1 VRRLPTALALCLAL
15 CLVLTSCAG
24 EQDTGQQPEQ
34 GSVDVDT
41 PALRALRSQARLEP
55 CRPTGAVQAAQ
66 GGLPEV
72 TLPCLGGG
80 SSVALAGLRGPMVV
94 NLWAQWCGPCRTEL
108 PFYERLHRVGRGTVR
123 VLGIDYLDTQP
134 GRALQLAAR
143 SGVTFPLLADPDG
156 RLRRDLKVRG
166 LPGIV
171 FVDAAGRVST
181 VEFRSF
187 GSYAELRDLVE
198 QRLDV
203 TLPA

>member
-1 VRRLPTALALCLAL
+1 MRRLAAVVLA
-15 CLVLTSCAG
+15 CLVLSGCAG
-24 EQDTGQQPEQ
+24 QHDPGSSGQ
-34 GSVDVDT
+34 GASVDVDT
-41 PALRALRSQARLEP
+41 PALRAAKAEAGVEP
-55 CRPTGAVQAAQ
+55 CRATATTGVT
-66 GGLPEV
+66 GGLPDV

-80 SSVALAGLRGPMVV
+80 PAVDLQGLRGPMVV
-94 NLWAQWCGPCRTEL
+94 NLFAQWCGPCRHEL
-108 PFYERLHRVGRGTVR
+108 PYYQQLHRASGGRVEVVGV
-123 VLGIDYLDTQP
+123 DYLDTQP

-156 RLRRDLKVRG
+156 RLRRDLKVRA

-171 FVDAAGRVST
+171 FVDAAGKVSR

-198 QRLDV
+198 QRLDL

>member
-1 VRRLPTALALCLAL
+1 MRRLLTAPALWLTL

-24 EQDTGQQPEQ
+24 EQPTGQQPEQ

-55 CRPTGAVQAAQ
+55 CRPTGAVEAAQ

-94 NLWAQWCGPCRTEL
+94 NLWAQWCGPCRQEL
-108 PFYERLHRVGRGTVR
+108 PFYQRLHRAGRGTVQ

-134 GRALQLAAR
+134 GRALQLAAS

-187 GSYAELRDLVE
+187 GSYAELRDLVQ